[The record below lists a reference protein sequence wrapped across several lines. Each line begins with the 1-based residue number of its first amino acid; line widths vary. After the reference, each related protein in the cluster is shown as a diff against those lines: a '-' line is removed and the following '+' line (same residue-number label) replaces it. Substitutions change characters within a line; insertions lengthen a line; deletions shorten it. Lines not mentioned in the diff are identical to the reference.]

1 MNIEQFMQGYKA
13 AWEGR
18 DERLFCVLFAEDGA
32 YHNTPFAVQRGHAQ
46 LDLHAALGQRRR
58 IVGDAPFL
66 HRTHRAFEHLG
77 IQREADRLD
86 LAALALAGCEHLD
99 ECIGCRG
106 YSYAVG
112 VNQGKDPYAA
122 LRGECLQCSKES

>member
-1 MNIEQFMQGYKA
+1 MRIRSLSAIYKEPLFRYVREINSHL
-13 AWEGR
+13 EGR
-18 DERLFCVLFAEDGA
+18 CG
-32 YHNTPFAVQRGHAQ
+32 
-46 LDLHAALGQRRR
+46 
-58 IVGDAPFL
+58 
-66 HRTHRAFEHLG
+66 
-77 IQREADRLD
+77 
-86 LAALALAGCEHLD
+86 GCEHLD